1 MCEKREQGNIF
12 HKVNKISSVVCGLF
26 IKFACVHK
34 AVAFVKCLNIRTTA
48 HDNGVQ
54 QMTVR
59 FAAKAVSPVQVLL
72 SSAISVSRMPSGG
85 VSRAADFLCPENS
98 AVKNDTAGHLP
109 CLVQR
114 VK

>member
-1 MCEKREQGNIF
+1 MSQYPHRLQ
-12 HKVNKISSVVCGLF
+12 
-26 IKFACVHK
+26 
-34 AVAFVKCLNIRTTA
+34 

-59 FAAKAVSPVQVLL
+59 FGAKADDRSPVQVLL

-85 VSRAADFLCPENS
+85 VSRERQTFVPGEQCGK
-98 AVKNDTAGHLP
+98 KNDTARHLP

>member
-1 MCEKREQGNIF
+1 MCEKREQGNII
-12 HKVNKISSVVCGLF
+12 HKVNKISRVVCGLF

-34 AVAFVKCLNIRTTA
+34 AVAFVKCLNIRTAA

-54 QMTVR
+54 QMT
-59 FAAKAVSPVQVLL
+59 VSPVQVLL

-98 AVKNDTAGHLP
+98 AVKNDTARHLP